1 MRSKM
6 TSATGTRSGAPFTRH
21 PAIRSAL
28 RNLDHRLREKFA
40 STYARL
46 ILFGSRARGDDAPDS
61 DVDVAVVF
69 RGTISDP
76 WSVKRRIIEETYPLL
91 LETGFYI
98 QPWPV
103 TEGELDAPDTAA
115 NPGLIRNIL
124 REGLAV

>member
-1 MRSKM
+1 MRKTM
-6 TSATGTRSGAPFTRH
+6 TSATGIRSA
-21 PAIRSAL
+21 AIRSAL
-28 RNLDHRLREKFA
+28 RNLDQRLREKFA
-40 STYARL
+40 GDYARL

-69 RGTISDP
+69 HGNMSDL
-76 WSVKRRIIEETYPLL
+76 WSVKRRVIEETYPLL

-115 NPGLIRNIL
+115 NPALIRNIL
-124 REGLAV
+124 REGVSM